1 MIAKISP
8 KLFCDYFSERKY
20 INAIVSYNP
29 NVRSYISGK
38 DVKIVERF
46 PFVHCVAIEM
56 NKKKLFDLSKN
67 VNVNFICSIQEASS
81 QIEMTKQ
88 IMGLSQMTGDKFNG
102 EGQTLAYIDT
112 GVYTHLDFCLGEN
125 RIKHFED
132 LINKKVCAYD
142 DNGHGTMVAGMAIG
156 SGLSSFSKY
165 CGIAPR
171 AKAVVVKSMD
181 KNGVGS
187 SMDILRGMQWVYD
200 NRRKYGINVLCMSLG
215 AESMG
220 SIDPLMQGAETLCK
234 AGICV
239 VTASGNSG
247 GKGTVKSPGISPLSI
262 TAGSFDDFRTYDKT
276 DDKVALFSDCGPTVF
291 GSKPDLLVNGVNICG
306 ASDFKVSKQEYETY
320 SGTSVSS
327 AILAG
332 ICLCVSQ
339 KLGTNDVTKIKKE
352 LQKYCVKKENDENI
366 EGAGYLYFDNN

>member
-8 KLFCDYFSERKY
+8 KLFCDYFSEKKY

-29 NVRSYISGK
+29 KVRCYIK
-38 DVKIVERF
+38 DKGVRITERF
-46 PFVHCVAIEM
+46 PFAHCVAIEM
-56 NKKKLFDLSKN
+56 EKNNLFSLSKN
-67 VNVNFICSIQEASS
+67 VNVNYISSVQEVSS
-81 QIEMTKQ
+81 QIELTKK
-88 IMGLSQMTGDKFNG
+88 IMSVDKISSNKFNG
-102 EGQTLAYIDT
+102 EGQTLCFIDT
-112 GVYTHLDFCLGEN
+112 GICPHIDFCLGEN

-132 LINKKVCAYD
+132 LINHRQKAYD

-156 SGLSSFSKY
+156 SGLTSCGKY

-171 AKAVVVKSMD
+171 AKVVAVKSMNED
-181 KNGVGS
+181 GAGS

-220 SIDPLMQGAETLCK
+220 SIDPLMQGAETLCQ

-247 GKGTVKSPGISPLSI
+247 GKSTIKSPGISPQSI
-262 TAGSFDDFRTYDKT
+262 TAGSFDDFRTLSRD
-276 DDKVALFSDCGPTVF
+276 DDKVAAFSSCGPTVL

-306 ASDFKVSKQEYETY
+306 ASDFSLTKNMYETY
-320 SGTSVSS
+320 SGTSVS
-327 AILAG
+327 AAVLAG
-332 ICLCVSQ
+332 VCLILSQ
-339 KLGTNDVTKIKKE
+339 KLKTNNVANIKNE
-352 LQKYCVKKENDENI
+352 LKKFCVKKENDENV
-366 EGAGYLYFDNN
+366 EGAGYLYFN